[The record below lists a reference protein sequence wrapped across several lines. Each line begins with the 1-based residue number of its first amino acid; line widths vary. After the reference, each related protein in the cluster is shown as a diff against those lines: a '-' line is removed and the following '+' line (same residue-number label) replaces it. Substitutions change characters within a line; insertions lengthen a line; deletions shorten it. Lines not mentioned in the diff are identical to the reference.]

1 VSASNHGIFFYFAPS
16 AFDFQ
21 PFRASTLNSRFFV
34 WVREVVLPQQ
44 VFPVVV
50 SIRRSN
56 DTVNVLLRRLVGI
69 GCVLSQVRGAL
80 MIEFDQNDRALH
92 AVVKDT
98 VSF

>member
-1 VSASNHGIFFYFAPS
+1 MRISRETRPGIWIAPVS
-16 AFDFQ
+16 
-21 PFRASTLNSRFFV
+21 SRMRM
-34 WVREVVLPQQ
+34 REVVLPQQ

-69 GCVLSQVRGAL
+69 GYVLSQVRGAL